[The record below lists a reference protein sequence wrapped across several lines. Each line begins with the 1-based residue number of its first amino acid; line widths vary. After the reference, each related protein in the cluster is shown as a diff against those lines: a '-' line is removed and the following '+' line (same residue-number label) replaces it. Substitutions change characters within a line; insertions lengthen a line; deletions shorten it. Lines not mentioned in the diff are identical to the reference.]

1 MNNRSPRRSKALLSA
16 GGLVVAISLLA
27 ACSSSPDGA
36 ASTAATSF
44 TIAGSDPANLT
55 PGNTWAWNE
64 EMLLFTPPMSVGE
77 DGAPI
82 PAAAESV
89 ESEDQKVWTFKLR
102 EGWTFHNGEPVTS
115 QSYVDSWNATAL
127 GKNGWLQNYN
137 FVNIEGYADL
147 NPAEGEPTATELS
160 GLTIVSDTEFT
171 VTLTEPS
178 GLFPYS
184 VTSFAFAP
192 MPKAAFEDPEAYD
205 KAPIGNGPYSIVGS
219 YSPNEPITLQR
230 FEEYKGT
237 LGVSDEIVFTPY
249 QSMDTAYN
257 DLLAGN
263 VDIVYPVPADRLG
276 DVETRLDGRI
286 AVAKIPS
293 LSYFGFP
300 TWDERF
306 ADVRVR
312 EAFSMAIDREALTS
326 TILKGAGVPALSLA
340 ESSTF
345 GGLDNTCAAC
355 EFDAKGAKKLLD
367 AAGGWTG
374 PLTLW
379 AYQFGNN
386 DQILQAV
393 ANQLRTNLGIEDI
406 TFQIDPF
413 AKFTETVDAHGADGP
428 FFSGWGA
435 YYPHVEAML
444 DPFGSATG
452 SANKGGFA
460 NPEFDAL
467 MNKGRSL
474 PLEEGVP
481 YFQEA
486 ETLFWKDMTV
496 MPLFFGKYTAAWSE
510 NITSVPVGFAGLGNL
525 ATVEPVR

>member
-1 MNNRSPRRSKALLSA
+1 MNIRFSQRRKILSA
-16 GGLVVAISLLA
+16 AGALVAAATLLA
-27 ACSSSPDGA
+27 ACSASPDGG
-36 ASTAATSF
+36 SGSGGTSF
-44 TIAGSDPANLT
+44 TVAGSDPANLT

-64 EMLLFTPPMSVGE
+64 EMLLFTPPMVVGE
-77 DGAPI
+77 EGMPV

-89 ESEDQKVWTFKLR
+89 TSEDQKVWTFKLR
-102 EGWTFHNGEPVTS
+102 DGWTFHNGDPVTA

-160 GLTIVSDTEFT
+160 GLDIVSDTEFT
-171 VTLTEPS
+171 VTLIEPS
-178 GLFPYS
+178 GLFPYA

-219 YSPNEPITLQR
+219 YSPNEPITLKR
-230 FEEYKGT
+230 FEDYKGEAAK
-237 LGVSDEIVFTPY
+237 SDEIVFAPY

-263 VDIVYPVPADRLG
+263 VDVVYPVPTDRLA
-276 DVETRLDGRI
+276 DVEKRLDGRI

-300 TWDERF
+300 TWDDRF
-306 ADVRVR
+306 DDVRVR

-326 TILKGAGVPALSLA
+326 TILKGSGVPAKSLA

-345 GGLDNTCAAC
+345 GGLDDTCAAC
-355 EFDAKGAKKLLD
+355 GFDPKGAKALL
-367 AAGGWTG
+367 AEAGGWSG

-379 AYQFGNN
+379 AYQYTNN

-393 ANQLRTNLGIEDI
+393 ANQLRSNLGIEDI
-406 TFQIDPF
+406 TFQIDPY
-413 AKFTETVDAHGADGP
+413 AKFTENVGAQEVDGP
-428 FFSGWGA
+428 FLAGWGA
-435 YYPHVEAML
+435 YYPHIEAML
-444 DPFGSATG
+444 DPFGSPTG
-452 SANKGGFA
+452 AANESGFA
-460 NPEFDAL
+460 SDEFNAL
-467 MNKGRSL
+467 MNTGRAL
-474 PLEEGVP
+474 PLEEGIP

-486 ETLFWKDMTV
+486 ESLFWKDMTIA
-496 MPLFFGKYTAAWSE
+496 PLYFGKYTAAWSE
-510 NITSVPVGFAGLGNL
+510 KITSVPVGFAGLESL
-525 ATVEPVR
+525 AAVEVTE

>member
-1 MNNRSPRRSKALLSA
+1 MNTRSSRRSRALSAAGALL
-16 GGLVVAISLLA
+16 VATTLLA
-27 ACSSSPDGA
+27 ACSASPDGG
-36 ASTAATSF
+36 SDSAATSF
-44 TIAGSDPANLT
+44 TIAGTDPANLT

-64 EMLLFTPPMSVGE
+64 EMLLFTPPMAVGE
-77 DGAPI
+77 DGVPV

-89 ESEDQKVWTFKLR
+89 TSEDQKVWTFKLR
-102 EGWTFHNGEPVTS
+102 EGWTFHNGEPVTA
-115 QSYVDSWNATAL
+115 QSYIDSWNATAL

-137 FVNIEGYADL
+137 FVNIEGYTDL

-160 GLTIVSDTEFT
+160 GLNIVSDTEFT
-171 VTLTEPS
+171 VTLTQPS

-192 MPKAAFEDPEAYD
+192 MPKVAFEDPEGYD
-205 KAPIGNGPYSIVGS
+205 KAPVGNGPYSIVGS
-219 YSPNEPITLQR
+219 YSPNEPITLER
-230 FEEYKGT
+230 FEEYKGEA
-237 LGVSDEIVFTPY
+237 GKSDEIIFAPY

-263 VDIVYPVPADRLG
+263 VDVVYPVPTDRLT
-276 DVETRLDGRI
+276 DVEKRVDGRI

-306 ADVRVR
+306 DDVRVR

-326 TILKGAGVPALSLA
+326 TILKGAGVPAKSLA

-355 EFDAKGAKKLLD
+355 EFDPKGAKALLD
-367 AAGGWTG
+367 EAGGWSG
-374 PLTLW
+374 SLTLW
-379 AYQFGNN
+379 AYQYANN

-393 ANQLRTNLGIEDI
+393 ANQLRNNLGIEDI

-413 AKFTETVDAHGADGP
+413 AKFTENVGAQEVDGP
-428 FFSGWGA
+428 FFAGWGA

-444 DPFGSATG
+444 DPFGSPTG
-452 SANKGGFA
+452 AANESGFA
-460 NPEFDAL
+460 NDEFNTL
-467 MNKGRSL
+467 MNTGRAL
-474 PLEEGVP
+474 PLEEGIP

-486 ETLFWKDMTV
+486 ETLFWKDLKV
-496 MPLFFGKYTAAWSE
+496 MPLYFGKYTAAWSE
-510 NITSVPVGFAGLGNL
+510 KIKSVPVGFAGLESL
-525 ATVEPVR
+525 ATVEVVE

>member
-1 MNNRSPRRSKALLSA
+1 MKNRFHRRNKALLAA
-16 GGLVVAISLLA
+16 GALVVATSLLA
-27 ACSSSPDGA
+27 ACSASPGGGSSSG
-36 ASTAATSF
+36 TTSF
-44 TIAGSDPANLT
+44 SVAGTDPANLT

-64 EMLLFTPPMSVGE
+64 EMLMFTPPMDVGE
-77 DGAPI
+77 DGAPV

-89 ESEDQKVWTFKLR
+89 ESDDQKVWTIKLP
-102 EGWTFHNGEPVTS
+102 EGWTFHNGEAVTA

-127 GKNGWLQNYN
+127 GSNGWLQNYN
-137 FVNIEGYADL
+137 FVNIEGYAEL

-160 GLTIVSDTEFT
+160 GLNIVSDTEFT
-171 VTLTEPS
+171 VTLSEPS

-184 VTSFAFAP
+184 ITSFAFAP

-230 FEEYKGT
+230 FEDYKGAM
-237 LGVSDEIVFTPY
+237 GKSDEIIFSPY

-263 VDIVYPVPADRLG
+263 VDIVYPVPADRLP

-345 GGLDNTCAAC
+345 GGVDNTCAAC
-355 EFDAKGAKKLLD
+355 KFDASGAKARLD
-367 AAGGWTG
+367 AAGGWSG

-386 DQILQAV
+386 DQVLQAV
-393 ANQLRTNLGIEDI
+393 ANQLRNNLGIEDI

-413 AKFTETVDAHGADGP
+413 AKFTETVSAQGADGP
-428 FFSGWGA
+428 FFAGWGA
-435 YYPHVEAML
+435 YYPHLEAML
-444 DPFGSATG
+444 DPFGSPSG
-452 SANKGGFA
+452 SANESGFL
-460 NPEFDAL
+460 NEEFNTL

-474 PLEEGVP
+474 PLEDGVP

-486 ETLFWKDMTV
+486 ETLFWKEMTI
-496 MPLFFGKYTAAWSE
+496 MPLFFGKYTVAWSE
-510 NITSVPVGFAGLGNL
+510 NIKSVPVGFAGLGSL
-525 ATVEPVR
+525 AEVEVVQ

>member
-1 MNNRSPRRSKALLSA
+1 MKSPTRRSKLFLSVGVLA
-16 GGLVVAISLLA
+16 LA
-27 ACSSSPDGA
+27 ASALVACTPSSGDGA
-36 ASTAATSF
+36 GDGATSF
-44 TIAGSDPANLT
+44 TIAATDPANLT

-64 EMLLFTPPMSVGE
+64 MMLLFTPPMKVGE
-77 DGAPI
+77 DGVPV

-102 EGWTFHNGEPVTS
+102 EGWTFHNGEPVTA
-115 QSYVDSWNATAL
+115 QSYVDAWNATAL
-127 GKNGWLQNYN
+127 GKNAWLQNYN

-160 GLTIVSDTEFT
+160 GLKVISDTEFT
-171 VTLTEPS
+171 VTLTEAS

-192 MPKAAFEDPEAYD
+192 MPKAAFEDPAAYD
-205 KAPIGNGPYSIVGS
+205 KAPIGNGAYSIVGS
-219 YSPNEPITLQR
+219 YSPNEPITLER
-230 FEEYKGT
+230 FEDYKGDA
-237 LGVSDEIVFTPY
+237 GNADKIIFAPY

-263 VDIVYPVPADRLG
+263 IDVVYPVPTDRLTEA
-276 DVETRLDGRI
+276 DSRLDGRT

-300 TWDERF
+300 TWDDRF

-312 EAFSMAIDREALTS
+312 EAFSMAVDREALTS

-345 GGLDNTCAAC
+345 GGVDDACNACAFNPD
-355 EFDAKGAKKLLD
+355 EAKKLLAD
-367 AAGGWTG
+367 AGGWEG

-386 DQILQAV
+386 DQIMQAV
-393 ANQLRTNLGIEDI
+393 ANQLRNNLGIEDI
-406 TFQIDPF
+406 TFQIDPY
-413 AKFTETVDAHGADGP
+413 AKFTETVAAQGVDGP

-435 YYPHVEAML
+435 YYPHIEAML
-444 DPFGSATG
+444 DPFGSPTG
-452 SANKGGFA
+452 AANRSGFA
-460 NPEFDAL
+460 NDEFNTL
-467 MNKGRSL
+467 MNTGRAL
-474 PLEEGVP
+474 PLEEGLP
-481 YFQEA
+481 YFHDA
-486 ETLFWKDMTV
+486 EQLFWEDMTV
-496 MPLFFGKYTAAWSE
+496 MPLFFGKYTAGWSDK
-510 NITSVPVGFAGLGNL
+510 IADVPVGFAGLGSL
-525 ATVEPVR
+525 ADVEFAQ